1 MGVEPR
7 QNQAKNGFE
16 VMRKKRG
23 AVQNE
28 YDVAFSARIESWGG
42 LIVEGEGN
50 QTAIQAAFDRHKS
63 QLTGAAIGKLLVD
76 VLARAGG
83 TTLRESG
90 GVYWVPEESVQAVE
104 RMAAFVEECGED
116 GGNRVYLLRTAM
128 DESTVRAVRDAITAE
143 VTKEANAIVNELK
156 ENDFGDEALTRR
168 QLAAA
173 SLHARVSRYERIL
186 GEAMSTLHEVVR
198 VAEQAGAAADSV
210 RESNEVFDGLFDA

>member
-1 MGVEPR
+1 
-7 QNQAKNGFE
+7 
-16 VMRKKRG
+16 
-23 AVQNE
+23 
-28 YDVAFSARIESWGG
+28 VAFSARIESWGG

-90 GVYWVPEESVQAVE
+90 GVYWVAEESVQAVE
-104 RMAAFVEECGED
+104 RVAAFVEECGED

-168 QLAAA
+168 
-173 SLHARVSRYERIL
+173 RC
-186 GEAMSTLHEVVR
+186 
-198 VAEQAGAAADSV
+198 
-210 RESNEVFDGLFDA
+210 